1 MEDERPIQPMKENDQ
16 NIDYISMDKLPVLSE
31 DQLSQDNISLNLKN
45 MIETPKWHVTFDAI
59 VFFRSVN
66 KQNSSII
73 KKIIS
78 ELIKYLP
85 KLSNSIRSGI
95 SKEAIILVGEILLNY
110 NNENSA
116 FDFDIIKKILY
127 ILFQSATNNKKFI
140 KDASNELIEAGLIKN
155 DKYYNLDIICI
166 IIDLMND
173 KKNSMCEIC
182 YDGYEKLIKNI
193 DIKNKD
199 ISDNTW
205 NNFFDKINELYKA
218 KKEIYIKKCVR
229 ILEYFQNTLE
239 KNNFNELLIKLNRE
253 EDIKK
258 YENWIS
264 LGSKK
269 NSTQMSFKD
278 FIKSKKNNKDNK
290 DESEENK

>member
-1 MEDERPIQPMKENDQ
+1 MEDERPIQPMKENEQ
-16 NIDYISMDKLPVLSE
+16 NIDYISMNKLPVLSE
-31 DQLSQDNISLNLKN
+31 DQLSQDNVSLNLKK
-45 MIETPKWHVTFDAI
+45 MIETPKWHATFDAI

-173 KKNSMCEIC
+173 KKNSVCEIC
-182 YDGYEKLIKNI
+182 YNAYENMIKKI

-205 NNFFDKINELYKA
+205 NNFFEKLNELYSA
-218 KKEIYIKKCVR
+218 KKEIYIKKCVK
-229 ILEYFQNTLE
+229 ILEYFQNNLE
-239 KNNFNELLIKLNRE
+239 KNNFNELLTKLNRE
-253 EDIKK
+253 SDIKK
-258 YENWIS
+258 YENWIL

-269 NSTQMSFKD
+269 SSTQMSFKD
-278 FIKSKKNNKDNK
+278 FIKSKKNNKDAN
-290 DESEENK
+290 EENN

>member
-1 MEDERPIQPMKENDQ
+1 MDDERPIHPMKENDQ
-16 NIDYISMDKLPVLSE
+16 NIDYISTDKLPVLSE
-31 DQLSQDNISLNLKN
+31 QQLSQDNISLNIKR
-45 MIETPKWHVTFDAI
+45 MVETPKWKLTFDAM
-59 VFFRSVN
+59 VFFRSLN
-66 KQNSSII
+66 KQNSVLI
-73 KKIIS
+73 KKIIQ
-78 ELIKYLP
+78 ELIKHLP
-85 KLSNSIRSGI
+85 KLVNSIRSGI
-95 SKEAIILVGEILLNY
+95 SKEAIILIGEILFNY
-110 NNENSA
+110 NNENNA
-116 FDFDIIKKILY
+116 FDFDIIKKLLY
-127 ILFQSATNNKKFI
+127 LLFQSATSNKKFI
-140 KDASNELIEAGLIKN
+140 KDASNELIEASLIKN
-155 DKYYNLDIICI
+155 NKYYNFDIIYI
-166 IIDLMND
+166 IIDLMKD

-182 YDGYEKLIKNI
+182 YNAYEEMIKNI
-193 DIKNKD
+193 DIKNKE

>member
-1 MEDERPIQPMKENDQ
+1 MKDERPIQPMKENEQ

-31 DQLSQDNISLNLKN
+31 DQLSQDNISLNLKK
-45 MIETPKWHVTFDAI
+45 MIETPKWHATFDAI

-73 KKIIS
+73 KKIIL

-173 KKNSMCEIC
+173 KKNSVCEIC
-182 YDGYEKLIKNI
+182 YNAYENMIKKI

-199 ISDNTW
+199 INDNTW
-205 NNFFDKINELYKA
+205 NNFFEKINELYSA
-218 KKEIYIKKCVR
+218 KKEIYIKKCVK
-229 ILEYFQNTLE
+229 ILEYFQNNLE
-239 KNNFNELLIKLNRE
+239 KNNFNELLTKLNRDS
-253 EDIKK
+253 DIKK
-258 YENWIS
+258 YENWIL

-269 NSTQMSFKD
+269 SSTQMSFKD
-278 FIKSKKNNKDNK
+278 FIKSKKNNKDAN
-290 DESEENK
+290 EENN

>member
-31 DQLSQDNISLNLKN
+31 EQLSQDNISLNLKN
-45 MIETPKWHVTFDAI
+45 MIETQKWHATFDAI

-110 NNENSA
+110 NNEYTA

-127 ILFQSATNNKKFI
+127 LLFQSATNNKKFI

-173 KKNSMCEIC
+173 KKNSVCEIC
-182 YDGYEKLIKNI
+182 YNAYENMIKKI

-199 ISDNTW
+199 INDNTW
-205 NNFFDKINELYKA
+205 NNFFEKINELYSA
-218 KKEIYIKKCVR
+218 KKEIYIKKCVK
-229 ILEYFQNTLE
+229 ILEYFQNNLE
-239 KNNFNELLIKLNRE
+239 KNNFNELLTKLNRDS
-253 EDIKK
+253 DIKK
-258 YENWIS
+258 YENWIL

-269 NSTQMSFKD
+269 SSPQMSFKD
-278 FIKSKKNNKDNK
+278 FIKSKKNNKDAN
-290 DESEENK
+290 EENN

>member
-1 MEDERPIQPMKENDQ
+1 MEDERPIQPMKENEQ

-31 DQLSQDNISLNLKN
+31 DQLSQDNISLNLKK
-45 MIETPKWHVTFDAI
+45 MIETPKWHSTFDAI

-110 NNENSA
+110 NNEYTA

-127 ILFQSATNNKKFI
+127 LLFQSATNNKKFI

-173 KKNSMCEIC
+173 KKNSVCEIC
-182 YDGYEKLIKNI
+182 YNAYENMIKKI

-199 ISDNTW
+199 INDNTW
-205 NNFFDKINELYKA
+205 NNFFEKINELYSA
-218 KKEIYIKKCVR
+218 KKEIYIKKCVK
-229 ILEYFQNTLE
+229 ILEYFQNNLE
-239 KNNFNELLIKLNRE
+239 KNNFNELLTKLNRDS
-253 EDIKK
+253 DIKK
-258 YENWIS
+258 YENWIL

-269 NSTQMSFKD
+269 SSTQMSFKD
-278 FIKSKKNNKDNK
+278 FIKSKKNNKDAN
-290 DESEENK
+290 EENN

>member
-140 KDASNELIEAGLIKN
+140 KDASNELIETGLIKN
-155 DKYYNLDIICI
+155 EKYYNLDIICI
-166 IIDLMND
+166 IIDLMKD
-173 KKNSMCEIC
+173 KKNSVCEIC
-182 YDGYEKLIKNI
+182 YNAYENMIKKI

-199 ISDNTW
+199 INDNTW
-205 NNFFDKINELYKA
+205 NNFFEKINELYSA
-218 KKEIYIKKCVR
+218 KKEIYIKKCVK
-229 ILEYFQNTLE
+229 ILEYFRNNLE
-239 KNNFNELLIKLNRE
+239 KNNFNELLTKLNRE
-253 EDIKK
+253 SDIKK
-258 YENWIS
+258 YENWIL

-269 NSTQMSFKD
+269 SSTQMSFKD
-278 FIKSKKNNKDNK
+278 FIKSKKNNKDAN
-290 DESEENK
+290 EENN